1 MSTSATGASS
11 TLRQPELD
19 VLRGL
24 AVVFMVVNHVGVRLL
39 SQADATQGG
48 LGALVFVG
56 SFAPV
61 LFFFATGVGAG
72 LAGERRGIPAF
83 WPMADKVLLLFLAD
97 AFMSLQSSAQRWWFD
112 FFAFIGLCVLSVWLV
127 QRTRRPVVGAL
138 VAIMI
143 LLVLRY
149 ALGPWA
155 HAQGWT
161 RADTLAAKVLAW
173 CLGTPGVYG
182 FSYLATPWLVY
193 PLAGFVLGAWY
204 GAAPASLRPRA
215 LWPALSVAALALG
228 AAGVAYWKG
237 ASFFRW
243 GAVAI
248 AFFVLSIAVVALACL
263 LACLLVR
270 RLPSAGRML
279 SMPGV
284 AAFAAVPVH
293 YALLA
298 WAKPVLGALTPLGF
312 VAVAIGLLGLTL
324 LIARGVEAAVQR
336 LRGAGDRP
344 YVATALLVL
353 TLVAGAVT
361 VTRAPQ
367 HHALVGGVAQ
377 LLVVALFAWRYRLSR
392 AVRLAP

>member
-1 MSTSATGASS
+1 M
-11 TLRQPELD
+11 
-19 VLRGL
+19 LRGL
-24 AVVFMVVNHVGVRLL
+24 AVVFMVINHAGALL
-39 SQADATQGG
+39 LAPAVATQGW

-72 LAGERRGIPAF
+72 LVGERRGAPAF

-97 AFMSLQSSAQRWWFD
+97 AFMSLQGGAQRWWFD
-112 FFAFIGLCVLSVWLV
+112 FFAFIGLSVFAVWGV
-127 QRTRRPVVGAL
+127 QRTRRPVAMAIGAI
-138 VAIMI
+138 VV

-149 ALGPWA
+149 GLGPWA

-161 RADTLAAKVLAW
+161 RADTVAAKVLAW
-173 CLGTPGVYG
+173 CLGTPGVHG

-204 GAAPASLRPRA
+204 GAAPTLSRPRA
-215 LWPALSVAALALG
+215 LWPALVVAALALG
-228 AAGVAYWKG
+228 ASGVAYLKG

-263 LACLLVR
+263 LAFVLVR
-270 RLPSAGRML
+270 RLPRAGRVL

-284 AAFAAVPVH
+284 SAFAAVPVH
-293 YALLA
+293 YAMLG
-298 WAKPVLGALTPLGF
+298 WAKPAFGALTPLGF
-312 VAVAIGLLGLTL
+312 VAAAIGLLGLTL
-324 LIARGVEAAVQR
+324 LIARGVQAAVQR

-344 YVATALLVL
+344 YVATTVLALTV
-353 TLVAGAVT
+353 VAGALT

-367 HHALVGGVAQ
+367 YHAVVGGVAQ
-377 LLVVALFAWRYRLSR
+377 LLMVALFAWRYRLSR
-392 AVRLAP
+392 AVRLAR